1 MNIKAKKKD
10 FIEVLQLRNNTMR
23 SCTLYYELIQ
33 SFFNIDFVSS
43 SKESERA
50 IDSVPYWENTLVM
63 IFIFVR

>member
-33 SFFNIDFVSS
+33 SFLILILLALQKKV
-43 SKESERA
+43 KEQL
-50 IDSVPYWENTLVM
+50 IQCLIGKTLLS
-63 IFIFVR
+63 